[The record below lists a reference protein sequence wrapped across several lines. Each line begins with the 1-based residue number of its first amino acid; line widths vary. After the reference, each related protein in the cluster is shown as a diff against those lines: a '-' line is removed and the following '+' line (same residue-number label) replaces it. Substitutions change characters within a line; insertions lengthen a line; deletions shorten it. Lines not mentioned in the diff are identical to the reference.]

1 MTRHLERRRFLRY
14 LAGSPAL
21 LGGAACY
28 DPDAPPAHAE
38 GEQESAERFGFN
50 RFPRALIEA
59 PDEAAD
65 VFDFR
70 ALAERNLPP
79 AHYGYIATGVDGEG
93 TLAANRAAFERVGIR
108 ARRLVDVSEPDLSV
122 TLFDRRW
129 TSPIGIAPCGSQK
142 AFHAGGEV
150 AVALAARSED
160 HLQPLSTVTTSSV
173 EEVNEARGEPVW
185 YQLYP
190 TTSFEVTKQ
199 LVARAEAAGCPA
211 LVLTVDLPAGSNRI
225 TQALSA
231 RLDQRE
237 CTICHQPGFANY
249 VSRKSMFDEIEVADA
264 VGRSRFA
271 GLNQPAMTWEVIR
284 RLRDITDMRLLL
296 KGIVTAEDAELCIEH
311 GVDAIVV
318 SNHGGRAEDAFHVV
332 VPSLPGYGFSERPR
346 RPGHSRTRTARMF
359 MEVMARLGYGRYG
372 VQAGDIGASV
382 ALQMALADRD
392 RMSGLHLNLCSG
404 DPPDPDDPEAGLSPD
419 EIERLRGRRAYFGE
433 DERGY
438 ALIQGT
444 RPQTLGYGLND
455 SPVGLAAWIV
465 EKYRT
470 WCDCDGHPETI
481 FTKDELLTTVMI
493 YWVTETATSA
503 ARYYYEGRHIP
514 EPPYAPVERRV
525 EVPTGCAVFPHEL
538 GFTPRS
544 WAERRFDVRRFTYM
558 ERGGHFAALEQPE
571 LLAGELRAFFRD
583 LR

>member
-1 MTRHLERRRFLRY
+1 MKADARRALRIASWGCFAAAAASGAV
-14 LAGSPAL
+14 LAARAALPPPAV
-21 LGGAACY
+21 AAASASAGQPPA
-28 DPDAPPAHAE
+28 DEAVTPFTIDVPDAV
-38 GEQESAERFGFN
+38 
-50 RFPRALIEA
+50 L
-59 PDEAAD
+59 DD
-65 VFDFR
+65 
-70 ALAERNLPP
+70 L
-79 AHYGYIATGVDGEG
+79 
-93 TLAANRAAFERVGIR
+93 
-108 ARRLVDVSEPDLSV
+108 ARRL
-122 TLFDRRW
+122 
-129 TSPIGIAPCGSQK
+129 
-142 AFHAGGEV
+142 
-150 AVALAARSED
+150 
-160 HLQPLSTVTTSSV
+160 
-173 EEVNEARGEPVW
+173 
-185 YQLYP
+185 
-190 TTSFEVTKQ
+190 
-199 LVARAEAAGCPA
+199 ARARFPDQLDGAGWTYGTD
-211 LVLTVDLPAGSNRI
+211 LDYLRELTAYWRD
-225 TQALSA
+225 
-231 RLDQRE
+231 E
-237 CTICHQPGFANY
+237 
-249 VSRKSMFDEIEVADA
+249 FDWRAQE
-264 VGRSRFA
+264 
-271 GLNQPAMTWEVIR
+271 R
-284 RLRDITDMRLLL
+284 RLNAFPQFTTHVDGLDVHFVHRRSPEPGALPLMLLHGWPGTFFEFSKLIDRLADP
-296 KGIVTAEDAELCIEH
+296 VR
-311 GVDAIVV
+311 
-318 SNHGGRAEDAFHVV
+318 HGGRAEDAFHVV

-419 EIERLRGRRAYFGE
+419 EIERLRDRRAYFGE

-470 WCDCDGHPETI
+470 WCDCGGHPETI

-544 WAERRFDVRRFTYM
+544 WAEARFDVRRFTYM